1 LPTGVSAPPQAVS
14 EFTGWSQ
21 AISPSRVHLSGV
33 GLTAAYTAGSTG
45 AGYSW
50 TAPAPDSADLT
61 VARYSN
67 GGLASLSMTMGGRS
81 ATATFAAH
89 SPAQPDCC
97 LVPFNGLNL
106 TRLGSYDL
114 DANWSIF
121 AVDTAAAG
129 QNYQT
134 YGTWGAGDADGPN
147 GIFSGF
153 SVGAAT
159 PAASVP
165 AAGSAQFTG
174 SLYGEAWFGDGAGN
188 GEIASTVSIN
198 VNFASRSAVFASADW
213 TRYNDQVV
221 AGTALSGVLTY
232 AAGTNALSGTL
243 TTANGS
249 LSGPAVGQF
258 YGPAAEEL
266 GGAFSLTS
274 TTTSQDHVVGGFGAK
289 R

>member
-1 LPTGVSAPPQAVS
+1 MSRL
-14 EFTGWSQ
+14 
-21 AISPSRVHLSGV
+21 AIPRRTVLA
-33 GLTAAYTAGSTG
+33 GLG
-45 AGYSW
+45 A
-50 TAPAPDSADLT
+50 TVLTPA
-61 VARYSN
+61 
-67 GGLASLSMTMGGRS
+67 
-81 ATATFAAH
+81 
-89 SPAQPDCC
+89 
-97 LVPFNGLNL
+97 L
-106 TRLGSYDL
+106 TRR
-114 DANWSIF
+114 AR
-121 AVDTAAAG
+121 AAG
-129 QNYQT
+129 
-134 YGTWGAGDADGPN
+134 DL
-147 GIFSGF
+147 
-153 SVGAAT
+153 VAAIY
-159 PAASVP
+159 PAAWEDAYVGVVKP
-165 AAGSAQFTG
+165 AVKARH
-174 SLYGEAWFGDGAGN
+174 D
-188 GEIASTVSIN
+188 IN